1 LHLNVGYF
9 VLFLLFVFVFLV
21 FPFDE
26 TMTELLL
33 RHHLQDLRLR
43 D

>member
-1 LHLNVGYF
+1 LHLNLGYF
-9 VLFLLFVFVFLV
+9 VLFFGYF
-21 FPFDE
+21 FPFDK

-33 RHHLQDLRLR
+33 RHHLQDWKLR